1 MQSTLLFG
9 LGRNYVS
16 SLRAFLTVFYGEGY
30 ALTFGQRLI
39 TIANNRAEVNENV
52 RAAIALRNEAKTL
65 FAVEPLN
72 GTGRYGHVF
81 LQKLN

>member
-52 RAAIALRNEAKTL
+52 RAAIALRNKTKTL
-65 FAVEPLN
+65 FSVEPFY
-72 GTGRYGHVF
+72 GTGGARHNVS
-81 LQKLN
+81 